1 MAPWPAPATA
11 TRNGCLAAHRL
22 DTPAVASPCPSAP
35 TGAGG
40 LFKAKAACPGLCKAN
55 SSLPRTATGR
65 YGSWPCLP
73 GEQQP
78 TSAKVDFFNPEGHL
92 PLGGCLSFLRG
103 QNMPKRIWL
112 WFCISSR
119 QVMLAPTGKQKEAL
133 GRWLHTLSAAALV
146 GAITIAFTGTSPSQL
161 WYDSLKVAGL
171 LIWGFFFLIS
181 GCVLSKGD

>member
-1 MAPWPAPATA
+1 MEHPPPPVSQD
-11 TRNGCLAAHRL
+11 REGFPKPL
-22 DTPAVASPCPSAP
+22 PSSR
-35 TGAGG
+35 
-40 LFKAKAACPGLCKAN
+40 GLCKAK
-55 SSLPRTATGR
+55 SSSSRTATGR

-73 GEQQP
+73 GEQQS